1 MAQYIGTLRMLSSVV
16 PTGAASD
23 DYTPLN
29 DTLEFDHDS
38 SMFVISMNLTDDV
51 IDEPT
56 EIYFLQLSLVHEEDG
71 TVVLE
76 PSTAMVTIQD
86 NDSGC
91 G

>member
-1 MAQYIGTLRMLSSVV
+1 MLSSVI
-16 PTGAASD
+16 PAGAASD

-29 DTLEFDHDS
+29 NTLEFDHNS
-38 SMFVISMNLTDDV
+38 SIFTILMNLTDDD

-56 EIYFLQLSLVHEEDG
+56 ESFFLQLSLVHEESG
-71 TVVLE
+71 TVILE